1 MDGSYDRWTD
11 RLSEYLDEE
20 LPRAERAA
28 LEAHLGECADC
39 TRTLRELQAVVAE
52 ARAVEDV
59 EPAADL
65 WAGIAARLQ
74 PAMTQPAVSQPAVI
88 AFPPRRRHFA
98 FTLPQLAAAGIAVV
112 VVSSTIVWLITSRVS
127 APATSPATVAVAT
140 PVTSSGS
147 RPASAGERGESRAA
161 TSPTIPPAT
170 SSAPA
175 SAGAQ
180 LASARPPRPSAA
192 GARLVRNEARGLS
205 ADRAYDSAVSDMER
219 LLRRE
224 RSRLQ
229 PETVKVLEASLA
241 DIDRAIAEA
250 RRALARDPANV
261 YLNDHLAESMRLK
274 LELLR
279 TATALT
285 QS

>member
-1 MDGSYDRWTD
+1 M
-11 RLSEYLDEE
+11 
-20 LPRAERAA
+20 
-28 LEAHLGECADC
+28 
-39 TRTLRELQAVVAE
+39 Q
-52 ARAVEDV
+52 
-59 EPAADL
+59 
-65 WAGIAARLQ
+65 
-74 PAMTQPAVSQPAVI
+74 
-88 AFPPRRRHFA
+88 
-98 FTLPQLAAAGIAVV
+98 
-112 VVSSTIVWLITSRVS
+112 
-127 APATSPATVAVAT
+127 
-140 PVTSSGS
+140 
-147 RPASAGERGESRAA
+147 
-161 TSPTIPPAT
+161 
-170 SSAPA
+170 
-175 SAGAQ
+175 
-180 LASARPPRPSAA
+180 
-192 GARLVRNEARGLS
+192 
-205 ADRAYDSAVSDMER
+205 R